1 MKYFLYARKS
11 TDDNGHQLLSIDAQ
25 LAELRK
31 YAKQQRFRVVAELIE
46 SRTARKPGRPIFNS
60 MMDDIEA
67 GKAGGI
73 LAWHPDRLARNSVDG
88 GRIIYALDTEKL
100 QALDFPTFWFEN
112 TPQGRFMLNIGF
124 GQAKYMVDSLS
135 VNVKRG
141 LREKLRRGEFPGW
154 APVGYIN
161 DHRSHS
167 IIPDETK
174 APLVRRVFETFA
186 TGHYTASELRRTFTE
201 WGLTGHSGKPI
212 ALSKVPVLL
221 SNPFYIGLFRYKGE
235 IHEGVHQPI
244 VSKQVF
250 DRVQEVMRERK
261 RGKYMK
267 EAGRPFRGLLTCAEC
282 GATITSEKQKGHH
295 YYRCTGKMGPCS
307 QKRYLREELLAEQ
320 LRAAVSRIAIP
331 DEWHTAMH
339 EQIDLWRE
347 EALDE
352 SRATLDRHRKELAE
366 ADEKLERLLDLLVEG
381 TITRDEY
388 TLRKEKY
395 VTAKTNLKDKIAH
408 GETKGADW
416 LEPLETF
423 VNYCKQ
429 AKRVAFSENLEE
441 LKEFLQLIGSNLVLT
456 GPIDDDHARSASQF
470 MACES
475 QSLEKKQVGN
485 FSRHDGDGRTVGGS
499 ILKKTFEIPSI
510 PVHVPI
516 LGTSKFCLSEKQ
528 KSAVTVGGGASKIN
542 RRRLPVVCVKFPKPF
557 QFLAHSAKH
566 SKWRATLKFAR
577 TIYDDDYTLDADQL
591 KQNVVYIQSFYSGV

>member
-11 TDDNGHQLLSIDAQ
+11 TDDNGHQLLSIGAQ
-25 LAELRK
+25 LSELRK
-31 YAKQQRFRVVAELIE
+31 HAKQQRFRILAELIE
-46 SRTARKPGRPIFNS
+46 SQTARKPGRPIFNS

-88 GRIIYALDTEKL
+88 GRIIYALDTGKL
-100 QALDFPTFWFEN
+100 EALDFPTFWFEN

-154 APVGYIN
+154 APVGYLN

-167 IIPDETK
+167 IIPEETK
-174 APLVRRVFETFA
+174 APLVRRMFDTYA
-186 TGHYTASELRRTFTE
+186 TGHYTAAELRRSITD

-212 ALSKVPVLL
+212 ALSKIPVMLA
-221 SNPFYIGLFRYKGE
+221 NPFYIGLFRYKGE
-235 IHEGVHQPI
+235 IHEGVHEPI

-267 EAGRPFRGLLTCAEC
+267 EARRPFRGLMTCAEC
-282 GATITSEKQKGHH
+282 GAAITSEKQKGHH

-307 QKRYLREELLAEQ
+307 QTRYLREELLAEQ

-331 DEWHTAMH
+331 DEWHAAMH

-352 SRATLDRHRKELAE
+352 SRATLDRQRKELAE
-366 ADEKLERLLDLLVEG
+366 VDEKLERLLDLLVDG

-388 TLRKEKY
+388 TLRKEKH
-395 VTAKTNLKDKIAH
+395 VTAKTNLKDRIAQA
-408 GETKGADW
+408 EAKGADW

-423 VNYCKQ
+423 VNHCKQ

-456 GPIDDDHARSASQF
+456 GPIDDDHP
-470 MACES
+470 E
-475 QSLEKKQVGN
+475 VW
-485 FSRHDGDGRTVGGS
+485 
-499 ILKKTFEIPSI
+499 
-510 PVHVPI
+510 
-516 LGTSKFCLSEKQ
+516 
-528 KSAVTVGGGASKIN
+528 
-542 RRRLPVVCVKFPKPF
+542 
-557 QFLAHSAKH
+557 HST
-566 SKWRATLKFAR
+566 RA
-577 TIYDDDYTLDADQL
+577 
-591 KQNVVYIQSFYSGV
+591 